1 MLRTLQLYISRELIK
16 TFTLSAVGL
25 TLVFSLCGGVLN
37 MIQAEVLTALQV
49 ARILG
54 FILPVALTLTLPVSA
69 LFACAMVYGR
79 IAADNEFDAC
89 KASGINIHRLL
100 LPALLLSIFT
110 AAFTFTFTNY
120 ILPTFVGRLEA
131 LVRKD
136 LEKIV
141 IQAFG
146 TRGYIKYGQYVLYAR
161 NAQMIGSDEGHK
173 TVHITDGAFLQIE
186 SESLR
191 TCGTAEEVRV
201 DFLPPLHE
209 GGNPV
214 VSAAMQ
220 NVRALD
226 ISRDQFYQERHQPI
240 QSMEIPSTVK
250 QKVKWLTLP
259 ELLHF
264 RHDLLQLNDVQEQV
278 ASIRLLIKEASFY
291 DWLAKRLREGPVTFK
306 EQNRSYTLRAG
317 RVTLDP
323 ADYRPDLF
331 NVQITEK
338 TPDFKRD
345 YKAERAVVRVKRGGG
360 GVPDMIQFILRGN
373 ASFVDSRDPRHPIE
387 KREIALP
394 EVPAPPEAVPDVSQ
408 LSAHEVLAV
417 PQHDGPTR
425 LADLRNNNFPPL
437 GLGSRLENARHSV
450 RKDVLET
457 GLEIIGVIHSRLA
470 FSVSVLTMLV
480 LSAGLAIIYRGGQ
493 ILTAFAISF
502 IPGLFVVVMNITGR
516 QLAENYATQ
525 MAGIALI
532 WGAIV
537 LVAITDVIVLTKF
550 LRR

>member
-1 MLRTLQLYISRELIK
+1 M
-16 TFTLSAVGL
+16 
-25 TLVFSLCGGVLN
+25 
-37 MIQAEVLTALQV
+37 
-49 ARILG
+49 
-54 FILPVALTLTLPVSA
+54 
-69 LFACAMVYGR
+69 
-79 IAADNEFDAC
+79 
-89 KASGINIHRLL
+89 
-100 LPALLLSIFT
+100 LLSIFT
-110 AAFTFTFTNY
+110 CCFTFAFTNY

-161 NAQMIGSDEGHK
+161 NAEMIGRDEGHK

-201 DFLPPLHE
+201 DFLPPMHE

-226 ISRDQFYQERHQPI
+226 INRDQFYRERHQPI

-259 ELLHF
+259 ELLEY
-264 RHDLLQLNDVQEQV
+264 RQDLLKLGEVQEQV
-278 ASIRLLIKEASFY
+278 SAIRLLIKETSFY
-291 DWLAKRLREGPVTFK
+291 DWLARKLREGPVTFK
-306 EQNRSYTLRAG
+306 DKNRSYVVRAS

-331 NVQITEK
+331 NVQIVET
-338 TPDFKRD
+338 TPEYKRE
-345 YKAERAVVRVKRGGG
+345 YKGERAVVRVKRGGG
-360 GVPDMIQFILRGN
+360 DVPDTVQFIVRGN
-373 ASFVDSRDPRHPIE
+373 PSFVDSRDPRHPIE
-387 KREIALP
+387 KREIPLP
-394 EVPAPPEAVPDVSQ
+394 EVPAPAESLVDVTQ
-408 LSAHEVLAV
+408 LTANDVLAV
-417 PQHDGPTR
+417 PKQEGPTR
-425 LADLRNNNFPPL
+425 LADLRSTQIEPL
-437 GLGSRLENARHSV
+437 GLGSRVENARHSV
-450 RKDVLET
+450 RKDVLDK
-457 GLEIIGVIHSRLA
+457 GLEIVGVIHSRLA

-502 IPGLFVVVMNITGR
+502 VPGLFVVVMNIMGR
-516 QLAENYATQ
+516 QLAENFGTQ
-525 MAGIALI
+525 MVGIGLI

-537 LVAITDVIVLTKF
+537 LVAITDVIVLTLF